1 MMYPALLGVTVYD
14 PFAKLLN
21 VYAPEELAVV
31 VAVAE
36 PVSLTLAPEPPP
48 PLMVPLMV

>member
-1 MMYPALLGVTVYD
+1 MCPDFDGVTVYE
-14 PFAKLLN
+14 PLAKPLN